1 MIKESDFLNR
11 LATADEL
18 LTHTKLTSV
27 EETTQSMI
35 TAMNN
40 TLCMKNQRRKILSV
54 LMDKRYVFHDG
65 ILTLPHGHKALR
77 PILKLNESKLKEAD
91 LLTDEH
97 IRELIRAEMEVI
109 RTQYIPQ

>member
-18 LTHTKLTSV
+18 LTHTKSTSV

-40 TLCMKNQRRKILSV
+40 TLCMKIQRRKIQRRKILSV
-54 LMDKRYVFHDG
+54 LMDKRYVYHDG

-97 IRELIRAEMEVI
+97 IRELIRA
-109 RTQYIPQ
+109 